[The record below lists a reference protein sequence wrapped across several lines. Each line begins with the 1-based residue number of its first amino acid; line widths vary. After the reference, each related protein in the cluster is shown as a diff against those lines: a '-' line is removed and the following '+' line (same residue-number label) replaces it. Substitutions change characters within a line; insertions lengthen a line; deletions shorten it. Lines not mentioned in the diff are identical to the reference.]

1 MSEVATR
8 MRSER
13 RVWAVPGSHHD
24 KVVRLALYLLPVGV
38 GVLAVVLLFFPA
50 FFGGDVSFL
59 LDPHGVDVAKE
70 RLRIQSAEYRGQ
82 DLKGRPFT
90 LTAGSAV
97 QKSSAEPVVQLQ
109 NLSAAIKLVN
119 LFITPRIDY
128 VINPAVSILLEGLVM
143 FCAVV
148 TLSRRNKPI
157 LNILV
162 APAATSLCWRGLYLL
177 YLLVAPAWIRDV
189 SVLGAPRLLLNFL
202 LVETAGNA
210 VLIAAGAFVYYM
222 VQRTQKAK
230 TKAGF
235 RVPAWVFGGIS
246 VAVLGLSVF
255 LQWAL

>member
-1 MSEVATR
+1 MKNRPWQAVLFWGGLWGISEATV
-8 MRSER
+8 S
-13 RVWAVPGSHHD
+13 
-24 KVVRLALYLLPVGV
+24 YLLHLVAPGFGWVLYYPLAYAFMVG
-38 GVLAVVLLFFPA
+38 AY
-50 FFGGDVSFL
+50 
-59 LDPHGVDVAKE
+59 
-70 RLRIQSAEYRGQ
+70 RQSG
-82 DLKGRPFT
+82 K
-90 LTAGSAV
+90 AGSILWA
-97 QKSSAEPVVQLQ
+97 AG
-109 NLSAAIKLVN
+109 LSAAIKLVN

-189 SVLGAPRLLLNFL
+189 SVLGAPKLLLNFL